1 MRCVIFRLSS
11 SHPGLL
17 INAFLSDFKF
27 PYDTA
32 DENERTTAKP
42 AGHGQPKDPLN
53 YPMDHP
59 DWPKLL
65 DAEPPIL

>member
-17 INAFLSDFKF
+17 INAFLSVFKF

-32 DENERTTAKP
+32 DENERYTAKP
-42 AGHGQPKDPLN
+42 AGHGQQFDKLN
-53 YPMDHP
+53 FPMDHP
-59 DWPKLL
+59 DWPELRE
-65 DAEPPIL
+65 AFPPVP